1 VSEDEGGVSGA
12 MPWYIFIE
20 IVIEKFPLNKTI
32 GLRFELPTELP
43 RNLKFA
49 FHLSGRF
56 YSIGECYAKLDNYL
70 PEKLNG
76 KFEGISSLKEYFRA
90 VNTWPF

>member
-1 VSEDEGGVSGA
+1 MRVVSVEQCHGTYSLKSSLKN
-12 MPWYIFIE
+12 FS
-20 IVIEKFPLNKTI
+20 LNKTI
-32 GLRFELPTELP
+32 GLRFETPTELP
-43 RNLKFA
+43 RTLKFA

-90 VNTWPF
+90 VNT